1 MVQVKR
7 PDVVEVWDVTSHD
20 PRLLVFLKAY
30 RNAVPVPRHWSSHT
44 PHPTPYNLH
53 PTTYTL
59 NPEPSPHPGTHLI
72 LTFFIR
78 S

>member
-30 RNAVPVPRHWSSHT
+30 RNAVPVPRHWSSYT
-44 PHPTPYNLH
+44 LYPTPY
-53 PTTYTL
+53 TL
-59 NPEPSPHPGTHLI
+59 QP
-72 LTFFIR
+72 
-78 S
+78 